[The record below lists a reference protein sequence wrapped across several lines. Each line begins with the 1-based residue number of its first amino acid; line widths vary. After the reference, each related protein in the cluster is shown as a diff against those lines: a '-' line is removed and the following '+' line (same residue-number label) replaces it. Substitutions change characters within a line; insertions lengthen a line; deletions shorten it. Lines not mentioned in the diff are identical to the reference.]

1 MSFGAIDA
9 RASLGANGS
18 LVIEAYSGN
27 SYNFKGAYLNKVS
40 QEDENIYVTYTLGTS
55 TSKQQVCSDNDDGT
69 ITFETGSGI
78 GDGQIIITEYD
89 AGINTVSGTFKFN
102 AENSDN
108 RGRFCIEFSTRC
120 FYKSSYTRGNTN

>member
-1 MSFGAIDA
+1 MKIVTLPILWEQ
-9 RASLGANGS
+9 ASKTA
-18 LVIEAYSGN
+18 
-27 SYNFKGAYLNKVS
+27 K
-40 QEDENIYVTYTLGTS
+40 YVLTDS
-55 TSKQQVCSDNDDGT
+55 DGT

-108 RGRFCIEFSTRC
+108 NPEGFCIEFSTRC
-120 FYKSSYTRGNTN
+120 LYKVPIREETL